1 MKTKPTNLP
10 KIVSEQITHF
20 KLAPRK
26 ASDPAGTQQITYL
39 SQITIAGEPFQTAKE
54 VLILPYA

>member
-10 KIVSEQITHF
+10 KIVFEQITHF
-20 KLAPRK
+20 KFAPRK

-39 SQITIAGEPFQTAKE
+39 SQITIAGE
-54 VLILPYA
+54 